1 MKAAQAYAYM
11 FGRDYV
17 LPDDIQYLAPFVL
30 SHRIILKSEAK
41 FEGISA
47 EEIVS
52 RVVARVPVPVRRL
65 VK

>member
-11 FGRDYV
+11 YGRDYV

-47 EEIVS
+47 EEIVN
-52 RVVARVPVPVRRL
+52 RVVARIPVPVKGL
-65 VK
+65 